1 MRARHHFYR
10 GLRGGSRKHTYR
22 RLSLAAST
30 PLTAAEQLR
39 RQADILLDLADR
51 YETPSRS
58 TVRLEALIADVE
70 QAADDVRAVARGRT
84 QRLVS
89 A

>member
-1 MRARHHFYR
+1 M
-10 GLRGGSRKHTYR
+10 
-22 RLSLAAST
+22 AAPT

-51 YETPSRS
+51 YDSPSRS
-58 TVRLEALIADVE
+58 TVRAEALIADVE
-70 QAADDVRAVARGRT
+70 QAAEDVRAVARGRA
-84 QRLVS
+84 RRFAS